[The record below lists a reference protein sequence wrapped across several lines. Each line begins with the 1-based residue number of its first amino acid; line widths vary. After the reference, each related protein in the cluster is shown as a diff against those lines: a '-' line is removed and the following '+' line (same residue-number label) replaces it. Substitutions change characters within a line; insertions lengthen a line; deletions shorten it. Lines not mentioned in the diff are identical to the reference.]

1 MFFTL
6 LQVIQGQCDGFMSS
20 QSASEQQGKQR
31 SVAFTFETLTI
42 RCLFRCQPVAESH
55 AQLFD
60 SLHTPDAR
68 CQVGAKKATVGGF
81 VGKTAHGTEAE
92 VDRAGAS
99 CRDSK

>member
-42 RCLFRCQPVAESH
+42 RC
-55 AQLFD
+55 
-60 SLHTPDAR
+60 
-68 CQVGAKKATVGGF
+68 
-81 VGKTAHGTEAE
+81 
-92 VDRAGAS
+92 
-99 CRDSK
+99 